1 MSHTVSSI
9 HDHCINLERREIFLH
24 SDPNYTVGALEDDG
38 DVGIEHLFAARF
50 IKNLKLL
57 EARSDKPITIH
68 MISSTG
74 GSLDYGLAIYDAMR
88 ASPCH
93 LTVINWSH
101 AASMGAAILQG
112 ADTRV
117 MAPNSF
123 LMYHKGITSSGEM
136 SPDAAQSFL
145 QLTQR
150 QDEMYLD
157 ILAQKIFTTK
167 TNNTKSLK
175 QIKRQLQNE
184 MQKKIDVYLSAEE
197 SVREGLAD
205 TILGRDGHVS

>member
-1 MSHTVSSI
+1 MTHLVSSI
-9 HDHCINLERREIFLH
+9 HDHCVNLERREIFLH
-24 SDPNYTVGALEDDG
+24 SDPNYTVGAGDDDG

-50 IKNLKLL
+50 IKNLKIL

-74 GSLDYGLAIYDAMR
+74 GSLDYGLAIYDAMT
-88 ASPCH
+88 ASPCY
-93 LTVINWSH
+93 LTVVNWSH

-112 ADTRV
+112 ADERV

-145 QLTQR
+145 ELTKR

-157 ILAQKIFTTK
+157 ILAQKIFQSKPNNKK
-167 TNNTKSLK
+167 TIN

-184 MQKKIDVYLSAEE
+184 MQKRIDVYLSAEE

-205 TILGRDGHVS
+205 SILGR